1 MTARILHR
9 AAIAAL
15 LLSAP
20 ALARS
25 QDLPTGDTII
35 KKIYDEGM
43 HRSQAYKFGQALMD
57 SIGPRLTGSPQNRA
71 ANDFIIRTYANMGV
85 SAKNEEYG
93 TWRDWTRGLS
103 RVEILTPRTKT
114 LEALVLPWSPG
125 TSPAGSTGEVV
136 IVPPLAQTKDSAG
149 FANWLTTVK
158 GKFVMT
164 SFPQPTCRPDANW
177 KTWGGETGF
186 AAMAAQRDTARRE
199 FTSRSSMIDR
209 NPRAGAQKV
218 ANMIE
223 AAGAAGIFS
232 SSWSTGWGTQKM
244 QSGARTTM
252 IPHFDVSCEDY
263 GLLARLAANNQHP
276 TVHVVAESKL
286 AVQESPVY
294 NTIAIVKG
302 GEKANEYVMLS
313 SHLDSWDAGSGATDN
328 GTGTIVMLEAMRI
341 LRAAYPNPKRTI
353 VAGHWSGEE
362 EGDIGSAAFAAD
374 HPEVLKGLQ
383 ALFNQDNG
391 TGEID
396 QVITN
401 GFVDAAPFI
410 AKWMSRMPA
419 DITGKITMELPGVQ
433 HDESTDSDAFD
444 CHDAPG
450 FQLNSAEWDY
460 DTYTWHT
467 NRDTFDKISWREVER
482 NAIFVAMLAYQASED
497 PNMVPRTRRIPV
509 APAGTRGGPPVCEN
523 PPRSYKAT
531 LAPRP
536 PGGI

>member
-1 MTARILHR
+1 ML
-9 AAIAAL
+9 
-15 LLSAP
+15 
-20 ALARS
+20 
-25 QDLPTGDTII
+25 
-35 KKIYDEGM
+35 
-43 HRSQAYKFGQALMD
+43 RSQAYKFGQALMD

-85 SAKNEEYG
+85 TAKNEQYG
-93 TWRDWTRGLS
+93 TWRDWTRGLN
-103 RVEILTPRTKT
+103 RVELLTPRAKN
-114 LEALVLPWSPG
+114 LEAIILPWSPG
-125 TSPAGSTGEVV
+125 TQAAGINAEVV
-136 IVPPLAQTKDSAG
+136 MLPSLSITRDSAG
-149 FANWLTTVK
+149 FAQWLTTVK
-158 GKFVMT
+158 GKFVLV
-164 SFPQPTCRPDANW
+164 SFPQPTCRPDTSWQA
-177 KTWGGETGF
+177 WGGAAGL
-186 AAMAAQRDTARRE
+186 AAMRAQRDTARRE
-199 FTSRSSMIDR
+199 FATRTSPLGR
-209 NPRAGAQKV
+209 NARALPQ
-218 ANMIE
+218 ILD
-223 AAGAAGIFS
+223 AAGAAGVFS

-244 QSGARTTM
+244 QSGAGTTN
-252 IPHFDVSCEDY
+252 IPRFDISCEDY
-263 GLLARLAANNQHP
+263 GLLARLAENNQHP

-286 AVQESPVY
+286 ATQESPVY
-294 NTIAIVKG
+294 NTIATVKG

-353 VAGHWSGEE
+353 IAGHWSGEE
-362 EGDIGSAAFAAD
+362 EGDIGSAAWAAD

-396 QVITN
+396 RVITN

-433 HDESTDSDAFD
+433 HDESTDSDAFT
-444 CHDAPG
+444 CHDTPG
-450 FQLNSAEWDY
+450 FQLNSAEWEY

-482 NAIFVAMLAYQASED
+482 NAILVAMFAYQASED
-497 PNMVPRTRRIPV
+497 PNVVPRTRRIPV

-531 LAPRP
+531 LAPRG
-536 PGGI
+536 PGGN